1 MMNCLLITLAMVA
14 NTPTPTAREVLWVDD
29 YGAALE
35 ATKEQQKPL
44 LIVIDGSAQSNG
56 QSRRVWAT
64 QEQEKAELL
73 ENYVLCHVDATT
85 DYGKR
90 VADVFKVKQF
100 PFMAIIDKTGEK
112 IIYRQSGQ
120 LDDSDWVAA
129 LDKHKRGESR
139 TASRGRNG
147 RSDCYT

>member
-1 MMNCLLITLAMVA
+1 MNCLLASLAVIA
-14 NTPTPTAREVLWVDD
+14 SAPTSAEKELRWVDD

-35 ATKEQQKPL
+35 ETRTQQKPL
-44 LIVIDGSAQSNG
+44 LIVIEDSAQSKG
-56 QSRRVWAT
+56 QSQRVGPT
-64 QEQEKAELL
+64 QKKKNTELL
-73 ENYVLCHVDATT
+73 ENYVLCHVDVTT

-90 VADVFKVKQF
+90 VADVFEAKQY

-112 IIYRQSGQ
+112 IVYRKSGQ

-129 LDKHKRGESR
+129 LETQKRGESR
-139 TASRGRNG
+139 TASRSRNG